1 MKSTIDPGEAVGI
14 VAGQSIGE
22 PSTQMTLN
30 TFHLAGHSAKNVTL
44 GIPRLREI
52 VMTASAN
59 ISTPTM
65 TLNLHPETT
74 EEEGQKFAKG
84 ITKLTLAEVTD
95 EVTVTE
101 MVSKGVAYE
110 RAKVYKIRIDLFPSK
125 EYEEIYAIKVAEVLR
140 TIETKFISLL
150 ERAVR
155 KDLHA
160 KGEAELSQ
168 PSSSRPEIGIA
179 VKKARPVRGKAGTGE
194 NGNEETAEN
203 AAAHDRTHANDDSE
217 NENDPDDDATQ
228 FKQKNRGAD
237 AYDAPD
243 EEEEA
248 IAKQARAG
256 SVEPD
261 EDSDKEMDDEGY
273 GGSPRTVADEDDDD
287 GSQKMMR
294 SKAKERESDLLSK
307 HRDLTRFA
315 FDDEDGAWC
324 ELTFEVN
331 IVIQDKSTFADR
343 RFSTTSR
350 RPRSSC

>member
-1 MKSTIDPGEAVGI
+1 MKSTIDPGEPVGI

-30 TFHLAGHSAKNVTL
+30 TFHLAGHSVKNVTL

-52 VMTASAN
+52 VMTGSVN

-84 ITKLTLAEVTD
+84 ITKLSLAEVID
-95 EVTVTE
+95 EVMVTE
-101 MVSKGVAYE
+101 MVSKGVAYR
-110 RAKVYKIRIDLFPSK
+110 RAKVYKVRLDLFPSK
-125 EYEEIYAIKVAEVLR
+125 EYEEIYAIKVADVLR

-150 ERAVR
+150 GKAIRR
-155 KDLHA
+155 DLYA
-160 KGEAELSQ
+160 KGETELSQ
-168 PSSSRPEIGIA
+168 PSSSRPEVGTA
-179 VKKARPVRGKAGTGE
+179 VRKTRPASGNAGTNAE
-194 NGNEETAEN
+194 EGNEETAEN
-203 AAAHDRTHANDDSE
+203 AAAHDRAHANDESE

-248 IAKQARAG
+248 IAKQARAE
-256 SVEPD
+256 SVES
-261 EDSDKEMDDEGY
+261 EDDSNTEMEDEGY
-273 GGSPRTVADEDDDD
+273 GGSPQSVAADEDQDDD
-287 GSQKMMR
+287 SRGTTK
-294 SKAKERESDLLSK
+294 SKAKEREGDLLSN

-324 ELTFEVN
+324 ELMLEVSGL
-331 IVIQDKSTFADR
+331 ISVDVHF
-343 RFSTTSR
+343 
-350 RPRSSC
+350 C